1 MIARYNNMYYRIS
14 KGRASYELLTM
25 IKEKAQV
32 GFQYDKPMFYRKVDL
47 SDNGLSDVFNLD
59 IWVHYDTGLPNVP
72 VEWKIDIDTNI
83 YVEEGTLLLRFV
95 EGILP
100 GWNVEEKNVSYT
112 KISINAILG
121 VRAVYTYLKKEG
133 NLLASSISHEIQME
147 REGLLELYR
156 KYHYL

>member
-14 KGRASYELLTM
+14 KGRAGHELLTR

-32 GFQYDKPMFYRKVDL
+32 GFQYDRPVFYKKVDL
-47 SDNGLSDVFNLD
+47 SDNNLSDVFNLD

-83 YVEEGTLLLRFV
+83 FEEGTLLLRFV

-112 KISINAILG
+112 KISINDITG
-121 VRAVYTYLKKEG
+121 VRAVYTYLKKDG
-133 NLLASSISHEIQME
+133 NLLVPPISHENQ
-147 REGLLELYR
+147 RDSEGLLELYR
-156 KYHYL
+156 KYHSL